1 MPKESIV
8 EQLNELAS
16 DDSKRSNAA
25 RLRDIIDV
33 VESTIAAGVT
43 RAEIVKTLS
52 RNGFEMTLGT
62 FNTELHRI
70 RKKRRQQLDGG

>member
-1 MPKESIV
+1 MTKESIV

-33 VESTIAAGVT
+33 VEATIAAGVT

-52 RNGFEMTLGT
+52 RNGFEMSLGT
-62 FNTELHRI
+62 FNTELYRI
-70 RKKRRQQLDGG
+70 RRKRRQQLDGG

>member
-1 MPKESIV
+1 MAKEGIV

-16 DDSKRSNAA
+16 DDSKRSNVA

-52 RNGFEMTLGT
+52 RNGFEMSLGT
-62 FNTELHRI
+62 FNTELYRI
-70 RKKRRQQLDGG
+70 RKKRRQPLDGG

>member
-1 MPKESIV
+1 MAKEGIV

-16 DDSKRSNAA
+16 DDSKRSNVA

-52 RNGFEMTLGT
+52 RNGFEMSLGT
-62 FNTELHRI
+62 FNTELYRI
-70 RKKRRQQLDGG
+70 RKKRRHQLDGG